1 MKLTIGIIIAMEK
14 ELAPFIRGKEVEE
27 RCVGGKTFYSFTMN
41 DARCVVVQS
50 GIGKVNAAYA
60 TTMLIRE
67 FMPDFIVSTGISGG
81 LGRCELLE
89 LVTAKDVVQHD
100 VDTTALG
107 DEPGFVSTVNKVYFE
122 ADKTLTQKFVEL
134 TNARVVRFAC
144 GDRFV
149 ADTQTRDFI
158 VGTFDASACDMESGA
173 IAQVAFCAQVP
184 FVAVRCISDG
194 AGEGA
199 EMSFE
204 KLTDIASE
212 KLAKAVTVWLQIM
225 TQKE

>member
-1 MKLTIGIIIAMEK
+1 MKPTIGIIIAMEK
-14 ELAPFIRGKEVEE
+14 ELSPFIRGKLVKEKTI
-27 RCVGGKTFYSFTMN
+27 GGKTFYLFTIGK
-41 DARCVVVQS
+41 AKCVVVHS

-67 FMPDFIVSTGISGG
+67 FAPEFIVSTGISGG

-89 LVTAKDVVQHD
+89 TVVAKDVVQHD

-122 ADKTLTQKFVEL
+122 ADETLTQKFVEI
-134 TNARVVRFAC
+134 TNAKKVRFAC

-149 ADTQTRDFI
+149 ADNETRDFI
-158 VGTFDASACDMESGA
+158 VKTFDASACDMESGA
-173 IAQVAFCAQVP
+173 IAQVAFIAQVP

-204 KLTDIASE
+204 EMTDVASE
-212 KLAKAVTVWLQIM
+212 KLAKAVTDWIE
-225 TQKE
+225 KI